1 MPVGQVGQVGQVGP
15 AGQKHETPAYDAG
28 VFSIATGNNTSGR
41 QSNSLLSAVA
51 YSLLNSTAI
60 KKVCFQR
67 DPKGSVLFEN
77 RPEIQ
82 ITRISTRDAAAGA
95 AAEEPVYDDAWAAGA
110 AEAVS
115 RAPVSEELLS
125 AAEPVWGELLS
136 AAELVW
142 RELLSAAEPV
152 WPVRPSVPGHTADS
166 ASGPDRAMAAAERPA
181 PRRH

>member
-1 MPVGQVGQVGQVGP
+1 VKSRITAEMRVYHFPW
-15 AGQKHETPAYDAG
+15 
-28 VFSIATGNNTSGR
+28 FSGGTCRLWFSPLESIMF
-41 QSNSLLSAVA
+41 LH
-51 YSLLNSTAI
+51 STAI

-82 ITRISTRDAAAGA
+82 ITRISTRGA
-95 AAEEPVYDDAWAAGA
+95 AAEAAEPVYDACAPVSA
-110 AEAVS
+110 AEAVAAEPVYDACAPFS
-115 RAPVSEELLS
+115 AAVAEAVLRGPVSAQLS
-125 AAEPVWGELLS
+125 AAEP
-136 AAELVW
+136 VW

-166 ASGPDRAMAAAERPA
+166 ASGPGRAMAAERPA